1 MADHWP
7 ILHFIELHH
16 QSVFFFFSFA
26 SQLSHSDLFLW
37 NIHFRQFFSYFFLFL
52 IRMRLHGWERK
63 QERSAFANCIWVAKK
78 KPCLNASVDRIFK
91 TLLTVRGGKKKSAT
105 TRSIDLIYSLFFVK
119 FWAAY
124 CTVEVQSFNAITICS
139 SEVVFTG
146 SNHSQITFIGPRGSL
161 GHDVRVRSSAL
172 SSR

>member
-63 QERSAFANCIWVAKK
+63 RERSAFANCIWVAKK

-91 TLLTVRGGKKKSAT
+91 TLLTVRGGKKKKRNHKIYWSYL
-105 TRSIDLIYSLFFVK
+105 LIIF
-119 FWAAY
+119 
-124 CTVEVQSFNAITICS
+124 CEI
-139 SEVVFTG
+139 
-146 SNHSQITFIGPRGSL
+146 
-161 GHDVRVRSSAL
+161 L
-172 SSR
+172 SSLLYSWSAVIQCIYNLLLWSSFYW